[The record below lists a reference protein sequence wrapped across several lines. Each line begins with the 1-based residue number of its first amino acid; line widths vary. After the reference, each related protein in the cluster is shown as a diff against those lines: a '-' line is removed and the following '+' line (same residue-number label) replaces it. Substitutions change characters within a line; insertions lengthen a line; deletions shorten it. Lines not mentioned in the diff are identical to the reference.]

1 VTGWAAVIIRAMQP
15 QELRKVAEGREAEMF
30 AWEGGTILRL
40 LRDADGQAR
49 IQREAAA
56 MTAASDRGV
65 RVPAVHGLTT
75 VGGRPGMIMERIDGP
90 DLLGV
95 IASRPW
101 TVFRAGRMC
110 GEVHAQLHG
119 TGVSSRLPPLRATI
133 WSRIESSTRV
143 PDDLARFALGIL
155 NELPDGDNLCHG
167 DFHPANILM
176 AGDTPVI
183 IDWPNATRGDAAA
196 DVARTLMM
204 LRMGELPPGSPLLLR
219 LAASVARRLLTSA
232 YLRSYRRIRPLDMAL
247 VERWVTVRVAERL
260 TEAIEEETVGLLKLL
275 EERRSRSPG
284 T

>member
-1 VTGWAAVIIRAMQP
+1 MQP

-40 LRDADGQAR
+40 LRDPDRQAG

-75 VGGRPGMIMERIDGP
+75 VEGRPGMIMERIDGP

-101 TVFRAGRMC
+101 TVFRAGRIC

-119 TGVSSRLPPLRATI
+119 AGVSSRLPPLRATI
-133 WSRIESSTRV
+133 WGGIESSSRI
-143 PDDLARFALGIL
+143 PEELAQFALGIL
-155 NELPDGDNLCHG
+155 NELPDGDSLCHG

-183 IDWPNATRGDAAA
+183 IDWTNATRGDPAA
-196 DVARTLMM
+196 DVARSLVL
-204 LRMGELPPGSPLLLR
+204 LRMGEPPPGSSLFLR
-219 LAASVARRLLTSA
+219 LAARVARGLLTSA
-232 YLRSYRRIRPLDMAL
+232 YLRSYRRARPLDMAV
-247 VERWVTVRVAERL
+247 VERWVTVRAAERL
-260 TEAIEEETVGLLKLL
+260 ATEAIEEETAGLLKLL
-275 EERRSRSPG
+275 EERRARAAG